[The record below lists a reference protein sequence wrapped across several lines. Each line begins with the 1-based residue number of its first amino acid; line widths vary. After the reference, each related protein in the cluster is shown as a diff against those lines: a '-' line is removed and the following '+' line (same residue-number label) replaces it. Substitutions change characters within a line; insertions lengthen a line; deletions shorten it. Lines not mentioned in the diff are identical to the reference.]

1 GRGKGSVLRRGERD
15 RGASGYPER
24 GSAANLRC
32 AAPLHGHDARTR
44 EHRGDR
50 RRARPGARYPLS
62 SRAPSGQ
69 ACDVVDAP
77 GDRWPPATDDPRGVR
92 PLVGL
97 PERGDAEPVGQP
109 HPRAPARDAVDRS
122 TLAGGTQ
129 RSARRGSGRLP
140 VRSSAGRP
148 GGESGQNVLR
158 RLLYRFYEA
167 RLLGE
172 IVRGRMPL
180 HLGLIQDGHRRYA
193 RKAGLSRLHGYR
205 RGAAKAEEVL
215 SWCRELQI
223 PMVTLW
229 WLSTENLGRDPE
241 DVGAVLDVI
250 DSTVPE
256 WTRSG
261 FTTRLGIRIRAIGQL
276 ELLPDAV
283 QRTLRE
289 AESATRQNDRL

>member
-1 GRGKGSVLRRGERD
+1 VL
-15 RGASGYPER
+15 
-24 GSAANLRC
+24 
-32 AAPLHGHDARTR
+32 T
-44 EHRGDR
+44 
-50 RRARPGARYPLS
+50 
-62 SRAPSGQ
+62 
-69 ACDVVDAP
+69 
-77 GDRWPPATDDPRGVR
+77 
-92 PLVGL
+92 
-97 PERGDAEPVGQP
+97 
-109 HPRAPARDAVDRS
+109 
-122 TLAGGTQ
+122 
-129 RSARRGSGRLP
+129 
-140 VRSSAGRP
+140 
-148 GGESGQNVLR
+148 

-172 IVRGRMPL
+172 IVRGRMPR

-215 SWCRELQI
+215 SWCRDLQI

-261 FTTRLGIRIRAIGQL
+261 FTTQLGIRIRAIGQL

-289 AESATRQNDRL
+289 AESATRQNDRLLLNVGVGYGGRQEIIDAVRSYLHDSFLRRDQPEETLHGLTVDAVAKYLYTYDCPDPDLIIRTSGEVRLSGFMLWQSAYSEFYFCDAYWPAFRKLDFLRAIRSYQQRRRRFGK